1 MVNDALARLEAEF
14 EALHV
19 DFGWP
24 SIAPER
30 LIRASLIQILFPV
43 RVTPEASFQHDTAAD
58 CVFLAMTGSYFTGSW
73 ARIPRD
79 VRQLFH
85 GIVGRFDR
93 PAEGMGVGC

>member
-24 SIAPER
+24 SIAPEP

-43 RVTPEASFQHDTAAD
+43 RVTPEACFQRDTAAD
-58 CVFLAMTGSYFTGSW
+58 CVFHATMGIDFT
-73 ARIPRD
+73 R
-79 VRQLFH
+79 
-85 GIVGRFDR
+85 
-93 PAEGMGVGC
+93 